1 MNVRNCFHFKTFLL
15 FCKKKNKSRCCV
27 LGGGKPFHL
36 ACSMFMIMYLLK
48 EKGEVASLHMSSGY
62 LVHEELK

>member
-1 MNVRNCFHFKTFLL
+1 M
-15 FCKKKNKSRCCV
+15 

-36 ACSMFMIMYLLK
+36 ARSMFMIMYLLK